1 MDELKKYLQQ
11 NREALDEDVPGD
23 FLLDKILRESRPV
36 RKITPVFRILRVSVA
51 AAILLLAGTGAW
63 FLLEKTGVSKTQ
75 TLAKQQPA
83 VHPTEQPDANTTEPV
98 EEEKTALADNSVKT
112 PPASINRR
120 KTMPVVDTRGNE
132 LLNNLESSFTQVINL
147 QREKISH
154 TPMYAESPDYFSDFR
169 VQLKQMDND
178 EKGIKRDISRRGLSD
193 PLLNQLI
200 NIYQQKLNMLKQLQI
215 EMNKTNNRYQQN
227 RGPVDTVKTYFL
239 NL

>member
-11 NREALDEDVPGD
+11 NREALDTDEPGD
-23 FLLDKILRESRPV
+23 FLLDTILRESRPV
-36 RKITPVFRILRVSVA
+36 RKITPVYRLLRVSVA

-63 FLLEKTGVSKTQ
+63 LLLEKKTVPATTSMVSR
-75 TLAKQQPA
+75 QPA
-83 VHPTEQPDANTTEPV
+83 AGSNISAAPKTTDTQED
-98 EEEKTALADNSVKT
+98 TRALAENTIEPQPSV
-112 PPASINRR
+112 ADR
-120 KTMPVVDTRGNE
+120 KKAAPVMDTKAAE

-169 VQLKQMDND
+169 VQFRQMDRD
-178 EKGIKRDISRRGLSD
+178 EKTIKRDISKKGLSD

-200 NIYQQKLNMLKQLQI
+200 NLYQQKLNMLRMLQT

-227 RGPVDTVKTYFL
+227 RAPVDTLKTYFL

>member
-11 NREALDEDVPGD
+11 NREALDEDEPGD
-23 FLLDKILRESRPV
+23 FLLDTILRESRPV
-36 RKITPVFRILRVSVA
+36 RKITPVFRILRISVA
-51 AAILLLAGTGAW
+51 AAILVLAGTGAW
-63 FLLEKTGVSKTQ
+63 FLLEKTGVSGKEQ
-75 TLAKQQPA
+75 LAKQVVPVKPAEQPA
-83 VHPTEQPDANTTEPV
+83 AATDQPA
-98 EEEKTALADNSVKT
+98 EEKNELADNSAKT
-112 PPASINRR
+112 KRAVINPKKTTPA
-120 KTMPVVDTRGNE
+120 VDARGAE
-132 LLNNLESSFTQVINL
+132 MLNNLESSFTQVINL

-169 VQLKQMDND
+169 VQMKQMDQD